1 MPFLRHSSDT
11 VHAKTFTTS
20 LESCNCINGAGPMAE
35 YTHSPK
41 IIIITGPRA
50 AGKTTV
56 AKQLV
61 EELGYHHIWLDGI
74 NGKVRKEL
82 NLETNDMYAYTPE
95 NQKAYERHIRKEI
108 KGIRYKNLVFEGDA
122 VRSPYILDTFIN
134 MVVNYYGE
142 YSIFKAFSLTP
153 DQTDHRNQYMLREIQ
168 RVKGYIKNNLGKPRE
183 EHVGDKRIRDYDQN
197 EIPDP
202 AGFERVE
209 DAEAIM
215 QWARNNRDA
224 RHQSLPE
231 KYADLIKCVADSD
244 TYTPFYQTVDVDGLR
259 IIGGIFNSNLSWKN
273 IMTLRPD
280 FKDKSVA
287 DLGAMHG
294 YFSFK
299 VEECGAREVVGLEIN
314 PSSVEVAE
322 AIAISRKSRCT
333 FEICDVDTDELP
345 KCDVYLAMNMLHW
358 VKDLDAFLDKL
369 TDAADEIIMEVGETQ
384 IKQITRALWPKGFKP
399 VSIQESH
406 RPDQLIGQRQLF
418 HFVCTD
424 PAKKAL
430 VKKTRQAQQQAHK
443 V

>member
-1 MPFLRHSSDT
+1 M
-11 VHAKTFTTS
+11 AK
-20 LESCNCINGAGPMAE
+20 

-41 IIIITGPRA
+41 IILITGPRA

-82 NLETNDMYAYTPE
+82 NLETNDMYAYTLE
-95 NQKAYERHIRKEI
+95 NQKAYERYLRDEI

-122 VRSPYILDTFIN
+122 VRSLYILDIFVN

-142 YSIFKAFSLTP
+142 YSIFKAFSLSP
-153 DQTDHRNQYMLREIQ
+153 DRADHHNQYMLREIQ
-168 RVKGYIKNNLGKPRE
+168 RVKEYIKNNLGKPKE
-183 EHVGDKRIRDYDQN
+183 EHTGDKRVRDYDLN
-197 EIPDP
+197 ETPDP
-202 AGFERVE
+202 AGFERIE
-209 DAEAIM
+209 DTETIM
-215 QWARNNRDA
+215 QWARDNHDA
-224 RHQSLPE
+224 RHPALPE
-231 KYADLIKCVADSD
+231 KYADLIKCVADSE

-259 IIGGIFNSNLSWKN
+259 IISGIFNSNLSWKS
-273 IMTLRPD
+273 IMMLRPD
-280 FKDKSVA
+280 FKGKSVV

-299 VEECGAREVVGLEIN
+299 VEECGAREVVGLELN
-314 PSSVEVAE
+314 PGSVEVAK
-322 AIAISRKSRCT
+322 AVAISRKSRCT
-333 FEICDVDTDELP
+333 FEVCDVDTDELP
-345 KCDVYLAMNMLHW
+345 KCDIYLAMNMLHW

-418 HFVCTD
+418 HFVCKD
-424 PAKKAL
+424 HP
-430 VKKTRQAQQQAHK
+430 KKTIVKDSNQPQQQTQKA
-443 V
+443 